1 MADVAVPQRPDEKPI
16 PGPNGP
22 RTPYPVNQP
31 PAPEPGREPDFIPGT
46 PINPPGQM

>member
-1 MADVAVPQRPDEKPI
+1 MAEGAIPTRPDEKPV

-22 RTPYPVNQP
+22 RTPYPVNNP

-46 PINPPGQM
+46 PNNPPGQM

>member
-1 MADVAVPQRPDEKPI
+1 MAEGAMSTRPDEKPV

-22 RTPYPVNQP
+22 RTPYPVNNP

-46 PINPPGQM
+46 PNNPPGQM